1 MRLPV
6 DSETYYVDAET
17 GDPLGS
23 VKTLALRTFKRPEGK
38 SKFRA
43 DSVPVGRKTGEMR
56 MTEIVNRIERLPLTP
71 ENRAR
76 LTADWVKR

>member
-1 MRLPV
+1 MRPPV

-23 VKTLALRTFKRPEGK
+23 VKTLAIRHHPRPSAREPE
-38 SKFRA
+38 RI
-43 DSVPVGRKTGEMR
+43 PPPGRKIGEMR
-56 MTEIVNRIERLPLTP
+56 ITEVVNRIERLPLTA

-76 LTADWVKR
+76 LSAPWAER

>member
-1 MRLPV
+1 
-6 DSETYYVDAET
+6 
-17 GDPLGS
+17 
-23 VKTLALRTFKRPEGK
+23 
-38 SKFRA
+38 
-43 DSVPVGRKTGEMR
+43 MR